1 MNKQN
6 KYPIFQMQIITLQAP
21 CPPQKVQYLIM
32 FYSRTKQ
39 SAREETAQKWDP
51 MISSATEALILGCW
65 NLICFLSNTL
75 SLFMTVNPTL
85 EIKNTNNVFVNL
97 SEVESTRDRYFQY
110 GILSMVAIFT
120 IKNSNSAHPKFQ
132 WSSPDN

>member
-1 MNKQN
+1 
-6 KYPIFQMQIITLQAP
+6 
-21 CPPQKVQYLIM
+21 
-32 FYSRTKQ
+32 
-39 SAREETAQKWDP
+39 
-51 MISSATEALILGCW
+51 
-65 NLICFLSNTL
+65 
-75 SLFMTVNPTL
+75 MTVNPTL